1 LLQCRESRPDLKR
14 KSLVRQL
21 AGLWLMSD
29 NTSLNERKAMDVL
42 IQVPI
47 FDWFFLL
54 ALFPIS
60 FFWVRGSSRIS
71 IKRDF
76 SEVALYKGMP
86 PPNAVH
92 DAPYESRALKG
103 EPFKSKD

>member
-1 LLQCRESRPDLKR
+1 
-14 KSLVRQL
+14 
-21 AGLWLMSD
+21 MSD

-47 FDWFFLL
+47 FDWFFFL

-60 FFWVRGSSRIS
+60 FFGLRGPSRIS

-76 SEVALYKGMP
+76 SEVVLYKGMP

-92 DAPYESRALKG
+92 DAHCESKAARVSLLRLKTDAI
-103 EPFKSKD
+103 S